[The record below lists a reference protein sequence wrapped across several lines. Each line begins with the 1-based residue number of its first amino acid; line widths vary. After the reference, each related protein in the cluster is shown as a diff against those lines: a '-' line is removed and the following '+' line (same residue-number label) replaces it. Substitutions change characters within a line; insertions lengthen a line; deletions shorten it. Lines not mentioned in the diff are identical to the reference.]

1 MNEKNIE
8 YIKETTLEKTMVV
21 SPDALSDSPTND
33 IRTLVQFVMGAR
45 EDGS

>member
-21 SPDALSDSPTND
+21 SPDALSDSPTNS
-33 IRTLVQFVMGAR
+33 IRALVQFVIRAR